1 MIAAVKAVGREGH
14 REMTFDR
21 ISPRRA
27 FTMMC
32 EAQCVF
38 GDETAKQCFNATRAA
53 SQDSL
58 DVVNAFTAGVADGR
72 IPIYGPIHDE
82 VIGERRFQ
90 ICPQEELIETFVI
103 LMAEEAN
110 HDPWPSSPPAP
121 LYTIDRSDVEQF
133 ISIWLKENG
142 LDDMRLDG
150 APRRPLGTAKDA
162 CRPPTDIHLDQNMI
176 LSAAPA
182 IERQLLRLSEVKRL
196 TGLSKSGIYA
206 RMKDAD
212 FPKQKNLG
220 PQTVAWWSDEVAQ
233 WISSRT

>member
-14 REMTFDR
+14 SEMTFNR
-21 ISPRRA
+21 ISPRLA

-32 EAQCVF
+32 EARWIF
-38 GDETAKQCFNATRAA
+38 GDEAAKQCFNDMRAA
-53 SQDSL
+53 SQDAL

-82 VIGERRFQ
+82 VVGERRFQ
-90 ICPQEELIETFVI
+90 ICPQEELIETFVT

-110 HDPWPSSPPAP
+110 HDPWPSTPPP
-121 LYTIDRSDVEQF
+121 LLYTIDSSDVEQF
-133 ISIWLKENG
+133 ISNWLKENG

-150 APRRPLGTAKDA
+150 APIQPSAKAKDA
-162 CRPPTDIHLDQNMI
+162 RRPQTDIHLDQNII
-176 LSAAPA
+176 LSVAPP
-182 IERQLLRLSEVKRL
+182 IERQLLRLPEVKRL

-206 RMKDAD
+206 RINEAD
-212 FPKQKNLG
+212 FPKQKKLG

>member
-1 MIAAVKAVGREGH
+1 MIAAVKAVGRTGH

-21 ISPRRA
+21 INPRRA

-32 EAQCVF
+32 EARWIF
-38 GDETAKQCFNATRAA
+38 GDEAAEQCFNDTRAA
-53 SQDSL
+53 SQDIL
-58 DVVNAFTAGVADGR
+58 DVANAFTAAVADGR
-72 IPIYGPIHDE
+72 ILVYGPIKDS
-82 VIGERRFQ
+82 VIGERRFP

-103 LMAEEAN
+103 LMAEQAN
-110 HDPWPSSPPAP
+110 HDPWPSTPPVP

-150 APRRPLGTAKDA
+150 APSQPSATAKDA
-162 CRPPTDIHLDQNMI
+162 RRPQTDIHLDQNII
-176 LSAAPA
+176 LSAAPP
-182 IERQLLRLSEVKRL
+182 IERQLLRLPDVKRL

-206 RMKDAD
+206 RMNDAD
-212 FPKQKNLG
+212 FPQQKSLG

>member
-1 MIAAVKAVGREGH
+1 MIAAVKAVGRKGH

-21 ISPRRA
+21 INPRRA

-32 EAQCVF
+32 EARWMF
-38 GDETAKQCFNATRAA
+38 GDEAAKQCFNDMRAA
-53 SQDSL
+53 SQEAIA
-58 DVVNAFTAGVADGR
+58 VVNAFTAGVADDR
-72 IPIYGPIHDE
+72 IPIYVSIQDD

-110 HDPWPSSPPAP
+110 HDPWPSTPPAP
-121 LYTIDRSDVEQF
+121 LYTIDRSDIEQF

-150 APRRPLGTAKDA
+150 APTLPFGTAKDA
-162 CRPPTDIHLDQNMI
+162 CRSPTDIHLDQNII
-176 LSAAPA
+176 LSTAPA
-182 IERQLLRLSEVKRL
+182 IERQLLRLPDVKRL
-196 TGLSKSGIYA
+196 TGLSKSAIYA
-206 RMKDAD
+206 RMNDAD
-212 FPKQKNLG
+212 FPKQKSLG